1 MNLLREIA
9 MSNQRYHVFKIE
21 LSNGDILKNI
31 VKVEM
36 SVSQAEQELLLEYPD
51 CKILDMKTH
60 EMKWETLQNVK
71 RGVCQV
77 RNKRTWEIS
86 QGQYERGWLYRGK
99 NPVFYGYQISVSFDE
114 HKIVG
119 KSVGD
124 SESFQPV
131 LRNCNEQIEAL
142 GYELLVA
149 GNSKH
154 YSESAMSGGAG
165 CGYLQVDIMTPF
177 SDDD

>member
-1 MNLLREIA
+1 
-9 MSNQRYHVFKIE
+9 MSNQTYHVFKIE

-36 SVSQAEQELLLEYPD
+36 PVVQAEQEILTEHPD
-51 CKILDMKTH
+51 CKILSIKTH

-77 RNKRTWEIS
+77 RHQRTWEIS
-86 QGQYERGWLYRGK
+86 EVEYERGLLYRGK
-99 NPVFYGYQISVSFDE
+99 NPVFYGYQISVTFGE
-114 HKIVG
+114 HKIIG
-119 KSVGD
+119 KSVGYC
-124 SESFQPV
+124 ESFQPA
-131 LRNCNEQIEAL
+131 LRDCNEQIEAL

-149 GNSKH
+149 GNSRH

-165 CGYLQVDIMTPF
+165 CGYVPVDIMTTF
-177 SDDD
+177 SDEN